1 MRFSRAVVKYRVLIL
16 VLAVLLL
23 VPSVIG
29 MINVRINYDMLD
41 YLPSDMDTVIGQKK
55 LMEEFGKGA
64 FSFIIV

>member
-16 VLAVLLL
+16 ILAVLLL

-41 YLPSDMDTVIGQKK
+41 YLPLIW
-55 LMEEFGKGA
+55 
-64 FSFIIV
+64 IR